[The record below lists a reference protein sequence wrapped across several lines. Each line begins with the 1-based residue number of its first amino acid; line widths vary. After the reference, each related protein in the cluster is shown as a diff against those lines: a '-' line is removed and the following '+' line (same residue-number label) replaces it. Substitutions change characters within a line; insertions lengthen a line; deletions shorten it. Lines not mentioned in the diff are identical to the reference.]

1 MVKWT
6 DVGTLGYREAWQ
18 LQQTLMGKLKAEA
31 PTEDSVSGYLLL
43 VEHPHVYTLGRNG
56 NRSNMLASAAQLKAR
71 QAELVEVDRGGDI
84 TYHGPGQLVVYPILR
99 LGDLG
104 TGVRE
109 YVRRLEEVVVRTVGA
124 YGVAGGRMEKAA
136 GVWLDAATPAARKIC
151 AIGIRC
157 SRGVT
162 MHGFALNVSTD
173 LTCFGDINPCGFADR
188 GVTSLEK
195 ETGRKVDMEGV
206 KTLIRQHFSDVFG
219 VTLREEILNFE
230 SSSQTP
236 KMFFGE

>member
-1 MVKWT
+1 MLTVLWT
-6 DVGTLGYREAWQ
+6 DMGVLSYRKAWQ
-18 LQQTLMGKLKAEA
+18 LQQALMDRLKSADPAEG
-31 PTEDSVSGYLLL
+31 SVSGYLLL

-84 TYHGPGQLVVYPILR
+84 TYHGPGQLVVYPIVR

-104 TGVRE
+104 IGVRE
-109 YVRRLEEVVVRTVGA
+109 YVHRLEEVVVRTVGA

-157 SRGVT
+157 SHGVT
-162 MHGFALNVSTD
+162 MHGFALNVSAD

-206 KTLIRQHFSDVFG
+206 KMLVRQRFSDVFG
-219 VTLREEILNFE
+219 VALSEKISPPPTSPE
-230 SSSQTP
+230 
-236 KMFFGE
+236 